1 MKKAKFLSL
10 FLGVLLMFCSVFSA
24 VSTASAQGNTYGNFT
39 IKVLGDNTAQITG
52 YKGKDSNV
60 KIPKSLGEYTVSSIG
75 DSLFKGHSE
84 LKGVTI
90 PDTVKSIGDYAFDC
104 CTGLAQV
111 TVPDSVTEIGTGA
124 FFSCSRLKSATLSN
138 NLKTIGDGAFFDCIV
153 LQGISLSDTVTSVGE
168 FAFGNCKKLQSVTL
182 SNSLTELSNQMFLN
196 CQSLKTV
203 TIPNTVKTI
212 GRKAFK
218 ECSSLLSVTIPDTVT
233 TIKEQAFNGC
243 RKLKTI
249 STNAKEI
256 HKQAFSY
263 CSGLKSIN
271 FTESLESIAQ
281 NAFEGCSAE
290 AINIPS
296 SVSEIEDGAFVLSSF
311 KSIKVDGGN
320 KSYTSVDGIIYN
332 KSMTKLVAYPPTKD
346 DTDTFTI
353 PTTVTTVAPYAF
365 SNCYALKSVIIS
377 ENVTTI
383 GNNAFD
389 SANYLESVLIPSSVT
404 SLGESAFLNCSSMTS
419 VYIEAN
425 VNTIPKYAFSGCS
438 ELKSVNIGDK
448 ITDIDKLAFNEC
460 YTLTNF
466 QFTPNIKNVSA
477 TAFSRTSIE
486 SFTVNEESTN
496 LKAVDG
502 VLFTNDEKTLV
513 VYPPCKGGSAYTVPD
528 GTEKIGEYA
537 ISNTNELITVTV
549 PQSVSSIGKNA
560 LGYIKAFS
568 SDTYDRVPEFMIL
581 GKDNSYAEKYATDN
595 DLAFFTEKPSL
606 KEKSVTLNSGSTYTF
621 KINGAD
627 DSMKYSSSDES
638 IATVDSKGKITG
650 VSKGETVVVASTGT
664 IYLKCRVKVANGKA
678 NPTAKAKYY
687 SKFTELTI
695 KDYESWEKSYYK
707 LNKDISFSQLDNPNI
722 KCYTGQE
729 YIPIVGVQEGQGY
742 MLDVTKESYGE
753 DYGQYKIIG
762 DNLATELGKFK
773 NEKDLVLFS
782 GTDDVSL
789 MTGKTSSLK
798 DMMNSVGNRYTTKS
812 VVSTSI
818 AHSAAVSFG
827 DGSYHTMLEIYA
839 PASAVKGG
847 YIKKISVNPQEYEI
861 LLDKGLEYEVL
872 EAGVR
877 EVPVTNFNG
886 GEENVETERYM
897 KVKIVGGEK
906 PNPDPTTPT
915 TSTNPTTTATSTTPT
930 ATQPTTSGGKD
941 NPTNPTNQT
950 NPSKEDNGNGS
961 VPTGDTTFMPTVVFA
976 TASLM
981 SLVVFLCLRKKKE
994 D

>member
-1 MKKAKFLSL
+1 MKKTGFLSL
-10 FLGVLLMFCSVFSA
+10 FLAVLLMFCSIFSA
-24 VSTASAQGNTYGNFT
+24 VSSVSAQGNTYGNFT

-60 KIPKSLGEYTVSSIG
+60 KIPKTLGEYKVSSIG
-75 DSLFKGHSE
+75 DNLFKGHSE
-84 LKGVTI
+84 LKDVTI

-124 FFSCSRLKSATLSN
+124 FFSCSRLKTATLSN

-153 LQGISLSDTVTSVGE
+153 LQDISLSNTVTSVGE

-182 SNSLTELSNQMFLN
+182 SNSLTEISNQMFLN
-196 CQSLKTV
+196 CESLKTV

-212 GRKAFK
+212 GRKAFRG
-218 ECSSLLSVTIPDTVT
+218 CTALTSVTIPDTVT
-233 TIKEQAFNGC
+233 TIKEYAFYYCG
-243 RKLKTI
+243 KLKSI
-249 STNAKEI
+249 ATNAQEI
-256 HKQAFSY
+256 HKQAFAY
-263 CSGLKSIN
+263 CSNLKSIT
-271 FTESLESIAQ
+271 FTDNLKSIAQ
-281 NAFEGCSAE
+281 KAFEGCANE
-290 AINIPS
+290 TLNIPS
-296 SVSEIEDGAFVLSSF
+296 GVSKIEDGAFASSNL
-311 KSIKVDGGN
+311 KAINVDESN

-332 KSMTKLVAYPPTKD
+332 KAMTKLVAYPSNKD

-353 PTTVTTVAPYAF
+353 PTTVTTVAPYSF
-365 SNCYALKSVIIS
+365 SNCYALKSVILS
-377 ENVTTI
+377 ENTKKI
-383 GNNAFD
+383 GDNAFENA
-389 SANYLESVLIPSSVT
+389 SSLESIKIPSSVT
-404 SLGESAFLNCSSMTS
+404 SLGESAFLNCSCLTS
-419 VYIEAN
+419 VDISAN
-425 VNTIPKYAFSGCS
+425 IKTIPNSAFSGCG
-438 ELKSVNIGDK
+438 ELKSVYIGDN
-448 ITDIDKLAFNEC
+448 ITEIGKLAFLEC
-460 YTLTNF
+460 YSLADF
-466 QFTPNIKNVSA
+466 QIAPSIKNVSA
-477 TAFSRTSIE
+477 TAFASTSIE
-486 SFTVNEESTN
+486 SFTVSEENTS

-502 VLFTNDEKTLV
+502 VLFTKDEKTLV
-513 VYPPCKGGSAYTVPD
+513 AYPPCKGGSAYTVPD
-528 GTEKIGEYA
+528 KTEKINEYA
-537 ISNTNELITVTV
+537 IAYTNELTTVTV
-549 PQSVSSIGKNA
+549 PQSVSYIGKNA

-568 SDTYDRVPEFMIL
+568 SDTYDRAPEFMIL

-595 DLAFFTEKPSL
+595 DLAFFTEMPSL
-606 KEKSVTLNSGSTYTF
+606 KEKGVTLNSGSTYTF
-621 KINGAD
+621 TVKGAD
-627 DSMKYSSSDES
+627 DNIEYSSSDES

-664 IYLKCRVKVANGKA
+664 VYLKCRVKVANGKA
-678 NPTAKAKYY
+678 NPTAKSKYY

-695 KDYESWEKSYYK
+695 KNYESWEKSYYK

-722 KCYTGQE
+722 KCYTSNE
-729 YIPIVGVQEGQGY
+729 FIPIVGAQEGGGA
-742 MLDVTKESYGE
+742 LLEATKESYGE

-782 GTDDVSL
+782 GTEDVSL
-789 MTGKTSSLK
+789 MTGKTSSVK

-818 AHSAAVSFG
+818 DHTVGTHFG

-839 PASAVKGG
+839 PATEVKGG

-877 EVPVTNFNG
+877 EVPVTDFNN
-886 GEENVETERYM
+886 GEKSVVTERYM
-897 KVKIVGGEK
+897 KVKIVGGEN
-906 PNPDPTTPT
+906 PNTDPTTP
-915 TSTNPTTTATSTTPT
+915 SS
-930 ATQPTTSGGKD
+930 TQPTTSGGKD
-941 NPTNPTNQT
+941 DPTNPTN
-950 NPSKEDNGNGS
+950 PSKENKENGS
-961 VPTGDTTFMPTVVFA
+961 VPTGDTTFVPTVVFA